1 MPGPFL
7 DRALL
12 TATLIALVAPS
23 IGPARAN
30 PVIDW
35 NIVAI
40 DATAVPPNSVL
51 QSRTLAIVH
60 GAIFD
65 AIHAV
70 AQEGLRLCS
79 RSRGAARHV
88 DRGRGRKAAHDV
100 LVQLAPMQQPKLDQA
115 LEKALAD
122 LPDSSGRKA
131 GMAIGAQAAE
141 RSIALRKDDHADA
154 KVTFIPKRGLGLYQL
169 TPPDNLAT
177 ILAQWGGVTP
187 FALRSMDGLAFA
199 GAPDVHSAAFARDFN
214 EVKALGA
221 RNSPIRTADQTA
233 AAIFWTVQTAVP

>member
-12 TATLIALVAPS
+12 TATLIAVVAPS

-70 AQEGLRLCS
+70 AQEGP
-79 RSRGAARHV
+79 AYAV
-88 DRGRGRKAAHDV
+88 DLEAPPGTSIEAGRKAAHDV

-131 GMAIGAQAAE
+131 GMAIGAPE
-141 RSIALRKDDHADA
+141 RSIALRKNDHADA
-154 KVTFIPKRGLGLYQL
+154 KVTFIPRPRARPL
-169 TPPDNLAT
+169 PA
-177 ILAQWGGVTP
+177 
-187 FALRSMDGLAFA
+187 
-199 GAPDVHSAAFARDFN
+199 HAA
-214 EVKALGA
+214 
-221 RNSPIRTADQTA
+221 
-233 AAIFWTVQTAVP
+233 

>member
-12 TATLIALVAPS
+12 TATLIAFVAPS

-70 AQEGLRLCS
+70 AQEGPAYAVDLEAPPGTSIEAAVGRLRMTCSCSLPRCSS
-79 RSRGAARHV
+79 RS
-88 DRGRGRKAAHDV
+88 
-100 LVQLAPMQQPKLDQA
+100 
-115 LEKALAD
+115 
-122 LPDSSGRKA
+122 
-131 GMAIGAQAAE
+131 
-141 RSIALRKDDHADA
+141 SIRRWRRL
-154 KVTFIPKRGLGLYQL
+154 
-169 TPPDNLAT
+169 
-177 ILAQWGGVTP
+177 
-187 FALRSMDGLAFA
+187 
-199 GAPDVHSAAFARDFN
+199 
-214 EVKALGA
+214 
-221 RNSPIRTADQTA
+221 
-233 AAIFWTVQTAVP
+233 